1 MRRIIL
7 ACALAGILGVPAFG
21 QGVDPMIGTWK
32 LNVEKSTFVGA
43 PAPKSWTITFTQLP
57 GEGQNLA
64 ATLDYLDAQGRSG
77 KFVYTM
83 IIDGQPHPTTGS
95 PNYDASAF
103 IRFGNT
109 INQVDFKNGKAVSAG
124 QARFES
130 GNTYTFTSE
139 GNYAGQPQ
147 RRVLVW
153 ERQ

>member
-1 MRRIIL
+1 MKRTIL
-7 ACALAGILGVPAFG
+7 ALAFFTLAFPAFG
-21 QGVDPMIGTWK
+21 QGVDPYIGTWK
-32 LNVEKSTFVGA
+32 LNLEKSTFTGVA
-43 PAPKSWTITFTQLP
+43 VPKGWTITYAA
-57 GEGQNLA
+57 GEGHNLV
-64 ATLDYLDAQGRSG
+64 ATLDYVDAQGGSG

-83 IIDGQPHPTTGS
+83 IFDGQPHPTTGS
-95 PNYDASAF
+95 PNYDASTF

-109 INQVDFKNGKAVSAG
+109 INQVDFKNGKAVDAG
-124 QARFES
+124 QARFET

>member
-1 MRRIIL
+1 MKQL
-7 ACALAGILGVPAFG
+7 CLGVVVAAGLTLPAFG
-21 QGVDPMIGTWK
+21 QGVDPYIGTWK
-32 LNVEKSTFVGA
+32 LNLEKSTFVGA
-43 PAPKSWTITFTQLP
+43 PAPKSWTITFA

-64 ATLDYLDAQGRSG
+64 ATLDYVDAQGRSG

-83 IIDGQPHPTTGS
+83 IIDGQPHPTTGN
-95 PNYDASAF
+95 PNYDSSAF

-109 INQVDFKNGKAVSAG
+109 INQVDFKNGKAVAAG
-124 QARFES
+124 QARLNS

-153 ERQ
+153 DRQ